1 MTLARKIAYATAAGV
16 ALLIVIGLMLPSAPR
31 VERQVQIQAPP
42 ATVFALVNDFRQ
54 INKWSPWVDT
64 DPNALYTIS
73 GPPRGVGA
81 TLTWDGHTAGQGS
94 QVIIESEPSFR
105 VVSKLDLGS
114 PGQTTGTFE
123 FLQTEKGTLV
133 IWSFESDFGF
143 NLVGRYFGLMLD
155 GIVGP
160 DYEKGLQ
167 NLKTMAELLPQA
179 DFSDVE
185 IEHQTIE
192 AMDIVYLPTRSVP
205 KAAAISVALGDA
217 YFELLNFIDKHDLQE
232 AGAPMSLSGAFDGS
246 ELLFDAAIPI
256 RGTTTG
262 IEERASGVKIGRT
275 YAGRVIRVKHVG
287 TYRSLGRTHDKIA
300 AYLAAL
306 GIQRNGNPWESYV
319 SDPTRV
325 AAAELLTYVYY
336 PIVAE

>member
-1 MTLARKIAYATAAGV
+1 MSLGRKIAYATAGSL
-16 ALLIVIGLMLPSAPR
+16 ALLIVVGLMLPSAPR
-31 VERQVQIQAPP
+31 IERQIQIQAPP

-54 INKWSPWVDT
+54 INQWSPWLDT
-64 DPNALYTIS
+64 DPNALYKIS

-81 TLTWDGHTAGQGS
+81 TLSWDGQIVGQGS
-94 QVIIESEPSFR
+94 QVIIESEPYVR
-105 VVSKLDLGS
+105 IVSKLDLSS
-114 PGQTTGTFE
+114 PGNKTGTFE
-123 FLQTEKGTLV
+123 FLQTEKGTHV
-133 IWSFESDFGF
+133 IWSFDSDFGL

-167 NLKTMAELLPQA
+167 NLKAMAELLPQA

-185 IEHQTIE
+185 IEHETVE
-192 AMDIVYLPTRSVP
+192 ALQIVYLPTRSEP
-205 KAAAISVALGDA
+205 KAAAISEALGDA
-217 YFELLNFIDKHDLQE
+217 YFELLNFIDKHDLRT
-232 AGAPMSLSGAFDGS
+232 AGAPLSISGSFHGS

-256 RGTTTG
+256 RGDTG
-262 IEERASGVKIGRT
+262 NIESGSKGVQLGQT

-287 TYRSLGRTHDKIA
+287 AYRSLGRTHDKIA

-325 AAAELLTYVYY
+325 ATEDLLTYVYY
-336 PIVAE
+336 PITAE